1 MGAKEERDKKKK
13 ATESQENRSKKSK
26 KMFLLYS
33 LSLDQPSVMGTED
46 LFFNIKSNKYLRD

>member
-1 MGAKEERDKKKK
+1 MGAKEERDKKK
-13 ATESQENRSKKSK
+13 ATESQENRSKRSK

-33 LSLDQPSVMGTED
+33 LSLDQPSVMRTED